1 MNPIFLLLFAILCSG
16 GPDSAFVDGIS
27 TIKPGEELKS
37 DASLVS
43 EGGNFTLGFFTIK
56 ETSYSYIGIWYTND
70 DQRRKVWVANRNSP
84 ISDNSSVLTVDST
97 TGILKIISG
106 GNTILNISDQVT
118 GNNAT
123 ATLEDTGNFV
133 LTDWVEKRTL
143 WQSFDH
149 PTDTLLPGMK
159 LGFNS
164 ATGKNWSLTSWLSAS
179 VPASG
184 AFTLNWEPNQDSGEL
199 VMHRRGERYWTSGTL
214 KDQTFKYMSAL
225 NMGMYFNLSY
235 TSTNDEK
242 YFTFNRISGSL
253 WMLRLDSDGQIAEG
267 LSRLRFGPFKFCYG
281 YESDD
286 GCVTSELPHCRRRND
301 NFTQKRVYFLPD
313 ITTRQ
318 DDDNSSLSFIDC
330 MERCWNECNCVAFNV
345 YSNGTGC
352 ITWTGRS
359 EYKED
364 DVNIDPL
371 YLLLRDPKSSKG
383 KCIFL
388 VICNS

>member
-16 GPDSAFVDGIS
+16 GLDSAFVDGIS

-37 DASLVS
+37 GAYLVS
-43 EGGNFTLGFFTIK
+43 EGGNFTLGFFTIE

-70 DQRRKVWVANRNSP
+70 DQQRKVWVANRNSP

-97 TGILKIISG
+97 TGILKIIRG

-123 ATLEDTGNFV
+123 ATLEDTGNFI

-143 WQSFDH
+143 WESFDH
-149 PTDTLLPGMK
+149 PTDTLLP
-159 LGFNS
+159 
-164 ATGKNWSLTSWLSAS
+164 
-179 VPASG
+179 
-184 AFTLNWEPNQDSGEL
+184 
-199 VMHRRGERYWTSGTL
+199 
-214 KDQTFKYMSAL
+214 
-225 NMGMYFNLSY
+225 
-235 TSTNDEK
+235 
-242 YFTFNRISGSL
+242 
-253 WMLRLDSDGQIAEG
+253 DGHIAEG
-267 LSRLRFGPFKFCYG
+267 PSGLRFGPFMFCYG

-286 GCVTSELPHCRRRND
+286 GCVTSELPQCRRRND
-301 NFTQKRVYFLPD
+301 NFTQKRVYFLPN

-318 DDDNSSLSFIDC
+318 DDDNSSLSLSAC

-345 YSNGTGC
+345 NSNGTGC

-364 DVNIDPL
+364 DVDIDPL
-371 YLLLRDPKSSKG
+371 YLLLRDPKSSRG
-383 KCIFL
+383 KKDVDMDSHCSGYFCICAHRGNL
-388 VICNS
+388 LLSKHEKTETGR